1 MVYTSI
7 QSCKI
12 FHKHLHTGMSK
23 WNNFFGGKIIITWL
37 CWCWGVLTLYVTKIT
52 IFSVLCAL
60 FLPDP
65 SWTILN
71 HLADHQNYTL
81 SPKDLIFFWFLDFF
95 HSCILQNLFNWNT
108 NLFWSYNLTSPS
120 TLLEKYTNS
129 STLVSRSNS
138 WSPNSTVFSEWIPC
152 FSLTFPF
159 SFLQLKTFTPLK
171 FPSIWE
177 VYFVFHFIWWS

>member
-1 MVYTSI
+1 MLRCVNTL
-7 QSCKI
+7 CDKDN
-12 FHKHLHTGMSK
+12 HL
-23 WNNFFGGKIIITWL
+23 F
-37 CWCWGVLTLYVTKIT
+37 
-52 IFSVLCAL
+52 CAVCSL
-60 FLPDP
+60 P
-65 SWTILN
+65 SWPILN
-71 HLADHQNYTL
+71 HLEPSSWSSELYSLTKRFD
-81 SPKDLIFFWFLDFF
+81 FFWFLDFF

-177 VYFVFHFIWWS
+177 VYFVYHFIWWS